1 MRIMFR
7 YGLLPI
13 YVLSVLCVLFV
24 LGVPQP
30 SANAEESKD
39 DVSDEDAK
47 FFRDEVFPLLKD
59 SCHRCH
65 GEKKQQSGLRL
76 DSRDA
81 VLKGGQNGPAIVVGK
96 PDESLMMKVLGYE
109 GDIQMPPDAKL
120 DDEKIAI
127 FKKWIEK
134 EAPWPKEKKK

>member
-1 MRIMFR
+1 MRIDWR
-7 YGLLPI
+7 WTGLLALAA
-13 YVLSVLCVLFV
+13 VCCMLFNRRAV
-24 LGVPQP
+24 T
-30 SANAEESKD
+30 AEE
-39 DVSDEDAK
+39 VSDADAK
-47 FFRDEVFPLLKD
+47 FFLEEVFPVLKE

-81 VLKGGQNGPAIVVGK
+81 VLKGGQNGPAIVAGK
-96 PDESLMMKVLGYE
+96 PDESLLMKVLEYS

-120 DDEKIAI
+120 DDEKIAV

-134 EAPWPKEKKK
+134 DAPWPKEKK